1 MSRTS
6 IVAMLVAAEVLIA
19 GMAIYAVG
27 HGHASF
33 AAGLKHVDYSA
44 APIAPVAAGSAP
56 RVVIDD
62 TVSRVHVGVS
72 PDELVH
78 VSDLTEMRGAVY
90 STGSYPHLS
99 VTRTSDGVRIERP
112 RSSGRLSIE
121 IFGFSKQAIQV
132 DVPRD
137 SHIEI
142 ADCAGADVFGVTGG
156 ASVHS
161 NDGHVTLTDMQGSI
175 DARSDDGYLSATNVR
190 GDHLGMVSSDG
201 HLALK
206 NVAVGSLLAQ
216 TRDGR
221 IEADALS
228 VTGDATLQTDDGS
241 IGLKLTPNADLT
253 IDASTRDG
261 RIVVDGN
268 SLDRDDAAQRTIRLG
283 AATGKMK
290 VATSDGSIHILTNG
304 ESLQ

>member
-1 MSRTS
+1 MSRASVVT
-6 IVAMLVAAEVLIA
+6 MLIAAEVLIV

-27 HGHASF
+27 HGRASW
-33 AAGLKHVDYSA
+33 AAGLHHVDFTA

-62 TVSRVHVGVS
+62 AASRVHVGVS

-78 VSDLTEMRGAVY
+78 VSDLTQMRGAVY
-90 STGSYPHLS
+90 STGSYPHLR
-99 VTRTSDGVRIERP
+99 VTRTSDGVRVERP
-112 RSSGRLSIE
+112 GGGRLSIE
-121 IFGFSKQAIQV
+121 VFGFSKQAIEV

-142 ADCAGADVFGVTGG
+142 ADCAGADVAGITGG

-161 NDGHVTLTDMQGSI
+161 NDGHVTLADMQGSI

-190 GDHLGMVSSDG
+190 GDHLGIVSSDG
-201 HLALK
+201 HLTLK

-221 IEADALS
+221 IEAEALS
-228 VTGDATLQTDDGS
+228 VTGDATLQTDDGA
-241 IGLKLTPNADLT
+241 IALKLAPNADLT

-304 ESLQ
+304 DSLQ

>member
-6 IVAMLVAAEVLIA
+6 IVAMLIAAEVLIV

-27 HGHASF
+27 HGGRSF
-33 AAGLKHVDYSA
+33 AAGLKHVDFSA
-44 APIAPVAAGSAP
+44 APIAPVAAGAAP

-62 TVSRVHVGVS
+62 VASRVHVGVS

-78 VSDLTEMRGAVY
+78 VSDLTEMHGAVY
-90 STGSYPHLS
+90 SAGSYPHLR

-112 RSSGRLSIE
+112 RLGRLSFD
-121 IFGFSKQAIQV
+121 IFGFSKQAIEV

-137 SHIEI
+137 SHLEI

-161 NDGHVTLTDMQGSI
+161 NDGHVTLTDMQGSV

-216 TRDGR
+216 TRDGH

-228 VTGDATLQTDDGS
+228 VTGDATVQTDDGP
-241 IGLKLTPNADLT
+241 IALKLAPNADLT

-261 RIVVDGN
+261 HIVVDGN

-304 ESLQ
+304 DSLQ

>member
-6 IVAMLVAAEVLIA
+6 IVAMLIAAEVLIV

-27 HGHASF
+27 HGGRSF
-33 AAGLKHVDYSA
+33 AAGLKHVDFSA
-44 APIAPVAAGSAP
+44 APIAPVAAGAAP

-62 TVSRVHVGVS
+62 AASRVHVDVS

-78 VSDLTEMRGAVY
+78 VSDLTEMHGAVY
-90 STGSYPHLS
+90 STGSYPHLR

-112 RSSGRLSIE
+112 GSGRLSIE
-121 IFGFSKQAIQV
+121 IFGFSKQSIQV

-137 SHIEI
+137 SHVEI
-142 ADCAGADVFGVTGG
+142 ADCAGADVFGINGG
-156 ASVHS
+156 TSVHS

-175 DARSDDGYLSATNVR
+175 DARSDDGYLSATNVH

-206 NVAVGSLLAQ
+206 NVIVGSLLAQ

-228 VTGDATLQTDDGS
+228 VTADATLQTDDGS
-241 IGLKLTPNADLT
+241 IALKLAPNADLT

-261 RIVVDGN
+261 HIVVDGN

-290 VATSDGSIHILTNG
+290 VATDDGSIPILTNG
-304 ESLQ
+304 DSLQ

>member
-1 MSRTS
+1 
-6 IVAMLVAAEVLIA
+6 MLVAAEVLIV

-33 AAGLKHVDYSA
+33 AAGLQHVDFTA
-44 APIAPVAAGSAP
+44 APIAPVAAGAAP

-62 TVSRVHVGVS
+62 AASRVHVGVS
-72 PDELVH
+72 PRRARPRR
-78 VSDLTEMRGAVY
+78 DLTEMRGAVFQPR
-90 STGSYPHLS
+90 SYPHLR

-112 RSSGRLSIE
+112 ARAASRSKSSDSASRPFKWTCRE
-121 IFGFSKQAIQV
+121 IPTSRS
-132 DVPRD
+132 P
-137 SHIEI
+137 I
-142 ADCAGADVFGVTGG
+142 ARAPTSSAVTGG

-175 DARSDDGYLSATNVR
+175 DARSDDGYVSATNVR

-228 VTGDATLQTDDGS
+228 VTGDATL
-241 IGLKLTPNADLT
+241 ADRRWL
-253 IDASTRDG
+253 DWAQAS
-261 RIVVDGN
+261 
-268 SLDRDDAAQRTIRLG
+268 A
-283 AATGKMK
+283 
-290 VATSDGSIHILTNG
+290 
-304 ESLQ
+304 

>member
-1 MSRTS
+1 
-6 IVAMLVAAEVLIA
+6 
-19 GMAIYAVG
+19 
-27 HGHASF
+27 
-33 AAGLKHVDYSA
+33 
-44 APIAPVAAGSAP
+44 
-56 RVVIDD
+56 
-62 TVSRVHVGVS
+62 
-72 PDELVH
+72 
-78 VSDLTEMRGAVY
+78 MRGAVY
-90 STGSYPHLS
+90 STGSYPHLR

-112 RSSGRLSIE
+112 RSGRLSIE

-142 ADCAGADVFGVTGG
+142 ADCSGADVFGVTGG

-175 DARSDDGYLSATNVR
+175 DARSDDGYVSATNVR

-241 IGLKLTPNADLT
+241 IGLKLAPNADLT